1 MTRRGSGPKPSRLV
15 DSLSVT
21 YDASHWRLL
30 KSVRERT
37 ISIFGVLGTWGNSAL
52 VHGSVAR
59 GDVDEKS
66 DIDILIPTGVSTQL
80 VEAQLASSG
89 ISPYSREITQATPN
103 TRRRRTYSWTPN
115 GLRPSPFRCQSS
127 ADSNSNS
134 TSSEGQPTWR
144 T

>member
-15 DSLSVT
+15 DTLSVI
-21 YDASHWRLL
+21 YDAAHWRLL
-30 KSVRERT
+30 KSIRERT
-37 ISIFGVLGTWGNSAL
+37 ISVFGSLATWGNSVL

-66 DIDILIPTGVSTQL
+66 DIDILIPTSVSTQL

-89 ISPYSREITQATPN
+89 NIPYSREITQATPN

-115 GLRPSPFRCQSS
+115 GLRPSPFRCRSS
-127 ADSNSNS
+127 ADWNSIS
-134 TSSEGQPTWR
+134 ISSGGQPPWR